1 MRGLTL
7 ERLTGV
13 TVTWQV
19 EEQAQRARRLRCSWT
34 LFLSSLHPPAMILER
49 ARLTISGGHRC
60 PFPAVELIV
69 AGCILLPWGDPS
81 QVVLDVDD
89 EEERASADRL
99 GRAIRQHV
107 TMAEE
112 ITAAAMVR
120 LALGIL
126 SCLT

>member
-1 MRGLTL
+1 MSAPDELWGTSSRFWWLIAFRGN
-7 ERLTGV
+7 
-13 TVTWQV
+13 
-19 EEQAQRARRLRCSWT
+19 
-34 LFLSSLHPPAMILER
+34 PK
-49 ARLTISGGHRC
+49 
-60 PFPAVELIV
+60 
-69 AGCILLPWGDPS
+69 

-89 EEERASADRL
+89 EAERASADRL